1 MKKAQGLS
9 VTTIVIAA
17 LAVLVLVVLAVI
29 FTGRAGIF
37 TRTVSVGCEPNG
49 GVCKQACESGEYQ
62 NPNTREGKT
71 LTCAEGKFCCVSSA
85 IYESLG
91 MQGGMQI

>member
-1 MKKAQGLS
+1 MRKAQGLS

-37 TRTVSVGCEPNG
+37 SRTVTVSCEAQG
-49 GVCKQACESGEYQ
+49 GVCKASCDPAIDEVKISK
-62 NPNTREGKT
+62 TRDNKDVICTVAGRTE
-71 LTCAEGKFCCVSSA
+71 CCMNKQLA
-85 IYESLG
+85 ESLG
-91 MQGGMQI
+91 LA